1 MPLTPLRLHR
11 NTQFLVS
18 LMCQG
23 KSACLPGWSSAVL
36 LQPHPTGPLEVSF
49 HRVPEPSHPVTT
61 PPFTPTQ
68 SDLLP
73 Q

>member
-1 MPLTPLRLHR
+1 MPLTPLRLPP
-11 NTQFLVS
+11 TPPFLVS
-18 LMCQG
+18 LKCQG
-23 KSACLPGWSSAVL
+23 QSAWLPGWSCAVL

-61 PPFTPTQ
+61 PPSQ